1 MNENSVL
8 NINNFIIYFSQILS
22 KKNNE
27 TLYFFSNCRTVIRIN
42 TISRIY
48 LNL

>member
-22 KKNNE
+22 KKI
-27 TLYFFSNCRTVIRIN
+27 TGRYIFLVIVEQSFELI
-42 TISRIY
+42 
-48 LNL
+48 L